1 MFYKAT
7 VRYTYITSLTVSR
20 EVLDTLRDGPDEI
33 PLHPRGHA
41 DAVPPQVPSP
51 EELGLEG
58 KLQSQLMCS
67 KLKSCALN
75 VIICFILIIC
85 P

>member
-7 VRYTYITSLTVSR
+7 VRYTYITSLTASR

-58 KLQSQLMCS
+58 KLHIVSS
-67 KLKSCALN
+67 SDNKSCAL
-75 VIICFILIIC
+75 
-85 P
+85 